1 MTTAYKIKRSL
12 KGKKLTYVNVEKV
25 LKELG
30 YSVVLFNTPS
40 GNKEIERYNL
50 THKKNTLKAFT
61 YSSNARIVFIDGS
74 LHSDDRLYLLLH
86 ELAHI
91 VLGHVGD
98 GKLTTRN
105 QILIDI
111 EADSY
116 VYSIIQN
123 KKDTSPFILL
133 AVTVLSAS
141 LIISSYNRAA
151 TFPAS
156 TAPEVTEPPKIITDT
171 VYVTPSGNKFH
182 RRNCVYM
189 KGKELIALPRTEAEK
204 NYAPCKVCNP

>member
-1 MTTAYKIKRSL
+1 MTTADKIKRTL
-12 KGKKLTYVNVEKV
+12 RGKKLTFVNVERV
-25 LKELG
+25 LNDLG
-30 YSVVLFNTPS
+30 FTVIFFNTPE
-40 GNKEIERYNL
+40 GDEEIERYEL
-50 THKKNTLKAFT
+50 EQSKNTLKAFT
-61 YSSNARIVFIDGS
+61 YAETARIVFIDGS

-171 VYVTPSGNKFH
+171 VYVTPSGSKFH
-182 RRNCVYM
+182 RRSCVYI